1 MGYEASHRVRVE
13 LPFDKELLDRVLG
26 QVARSASE
34 AAVTVSFD
42 VSDRDTLRRR
52 AMRAAAAD
60 AQGAEEG
67 VTIVWEVS
75 S

>member
-1 MGYEASHRVRVE
+1 VGYEASDRVRVE
-13 LPFDKELLDRVLG
+13 LSFDKELLDRVLG

-42 VSDRDTLRRR
+42 VSDRDALRRR
-52 AMRAAAAD
+52 AMRAAVTD
-60 AQGAEEG
+60 AQEAEEG